1 MSGVYVGFERGVNED
16 MLVSFLGIDV
26 ARLARTYHSVAL
38 FFEVENG
45 DLVFFPVTE
54 TSGPIEERVST
65 LPQAR
70 IRSLREKVDFIDL
83 CVTSEEYDR
92 LLRTCRGCVQAKL
105 AYNYRDIFLSFVPL
119 RCPEER
125 TLFQVDAVFDAQFII
140 LVLRECLSAD
150 HRLLPL
156 LRGLHS
162 RTTMTG
168 QLFEVLTTAS
178 FRSRNASELIT
189 ESG

>member
-1 MSGVYVGFERGVNED
+1 MSGVYVGFERGANED

-26 ARLARTYHSVAL
+26 ARMVGTYNCAAL
-38 FFEVENG
+38 FFEVDGG
-45 DLVFFPVTE
+45 DVVYFPVTE
-54 TSGPIEERVST
+54 KSGLCEYRVSQ
-65 LPQAR
+65 LPQAC
-70 IRSLREKVDFIDL
+70 IRTIREKVDFIDL
-83 CVTSEEYDR
+83 CVTSEEHDR
-92 LLRTCRGCVQAKL
+92 LLRTCRGCVQSKL
-105 AYNYRDIFLSFVPL
+105 AYNYRDIILYLVPL

-125 TLFQVDAVFDAQFII
+125 TLFEVSAVFDVQFII
-140 LVLRECLSAD
+140 LLLRACLSVD

-178 FRSRNASELIT
+178 FRSRNASELIH
-189 ESG
+189 